1 MKKQLSVVE
10 AVVRYREM
18 EQVAPSLL
26 REVKYQYA
34 DMASGGDGGPLGFE
48 DAGETTCRGV
58 NYKGYPDEFFQEV
71 CDLLGWPR

>member
-34 DMASGGDGGPLGFE
+34 DMASGGDGGSLGFE